1 MAFTAA
7 SAMVARIRRI
17 TLIDSLSVALGVL
30 VFACSGGRTATRT
43 ELSPGLVFPH
53 SIAEGHGD
61 GFGPE
66 PPREASAPAS
76 SAPAPSA
83 AATAGSESAPPAAA
97 SAATVAPSAEYSGGP
112 PDPNPLRLADQWE
125 YELAYDGGKVS
136 VLATRARHFDKPVVS
151 ARRIGRFAIELW
163 IAKELVE
170 RIRFDFPGLGM
181 EAPPD
186 EVGPRHPL
194 YPPASFSK
202 GVHAR
207 QTVWVPAA
215 PRARRAVLLD
225 RATGES
231 QPLPWPP
238 DHPLNDPPPPR

>member
-1 MAFTAA
+1 
-7 SAMVARIRRI
+7 MV
-17 TLIDSLSVALGVL
+17 
-30 VFACSGGRTATRT
+30 
-43 ELSPGLVFPH
+43 VFPH

-66 PPREASAPAS
+66 PSAAPAAVPAS
-76 SAPAPSA
+76 SAPAAAPASSATEPVGSA
-83 AATAGSESAPPAAA
+83 AAQSEPPPQPTTSA
-97 SAATVAPSAEYSGGP
+97 SAAAVTKPQAAGGP
-112 PDPNPLRLADQWE
+112 PDPEPLRLADQWE
-125 YELAYDGGKVS
+125 YELEYDGGKIV
-136 VLATRARHFDKPVVS
+136 VAATRPHHFDKPQVS
-151 ARRIGRFAIELW
+151 ARRVGRFAIELW
-163 IAKELVE
+163 IGPELVD
-170 RIRFDFPGLGM
+170 RIRFDFPGLGL

-186 EVGPRHPL
+186 EPGPKRPL

-207 QTVWVPAA
+207 QTVWVPAT

-238 DHPLNDPPPPR
+238 DHPLNDPAAPPR